1 MNQLN
6 DNYRT
11 TGQPSEFN
19 IIFMESTNCVW
30 IGEAFMFRIL
40 PFNNI
45 TIFVVSFWIIE
56 FCVIRLPGN
65 NLNIVKKCHNQ
76 GGKLGEIQ

>member
-19 IIFMESTNCVW
+19 IIFMECTNCVW
-30 IGEAFMFRIL
+30 IGKAFMFRIL

-56 FCVIRLPGN
+56 FFVIGLPGN

-76 GGKLGEIQ
+76 GDKLGEIQ